1 MVYETLKLAGA
12 ALWAH
17 KLRTFLTLLGVM
29 IGVASVI
36 AIISVLDGMMR
47 RIANVFDEMGAST
60 IYVTRFGIITSD
72 DEWFKA
78 IKRKRITVDDVRA
91 IEKGVPL
98 AEAVGYSCDR
108 SATLK
113 RDNRTLFNVHVQGI
127 SANAAQ
133 INNIEIEEG
142 RFFTAFDDQ
151 HRRQLAIIGDEVKT
165 KLFPFEDPLG
175 KEILI
180 RGVSCTVIGVCK
192 KRGSILGENLD
203 RFCYVPVQTLLK
215 YTGRH
220 QDIDIMV
227 KVKSEELIDQ
237 AMDQIRQVMRARRHV
252 GYHDPDD
259 FGLLTRD
266 TILGFVENFTGVA
279 RLVGIA
285 IPAISV
291 VVAGIVVMNI
301 MMVSVTE
308 RTREIGIRKAVGA
321 RGRNILSQFLLEALL
336 MSLMGGAIGLTGGL
350 VISYAFSEPLG
361 VPFVISPMAVAV
373 GLLIPISIGVFF
385 GIYPAWKAAKLDP
398 VEAMRFES

>member
-1 MVYETLKLAGA
+1 MIYETLKLAGA

-60 IYVTRFGIITSD
+60 VYVTRFGIITSE

-78 IKRKRITVDDVRA
+78 IKRKKITVEDARA
-91 IEKGVPL
+91 IERSVPM
-98 AEAVGYSCDR
+98 AEAVGISCQR
-108 SATLK
+108 NVTVK
-113 RDNRTLFNVHVQGI
+113 RDNKSLYNVHIEGV
-127 SANAAQ
+127 SANAGQ
-133 INNIEIEEG
+133 INNIEIVEG
-142 RFFTAFDDQ
+142 RFFTALDDQ
-151 HRRQLAIIGDEVKT
+151 HHRQLVVIGEEIKN
-165 KLFPFEDPLG
+165 KFFPYEDPLG
-175 KEILI
+175 KEIII
-180 RGVSCTVIGVCK
+180 RGASFTIIGVNK
-192 KRGSILGENLD
+192 KRGSIFGENLD
-203 RFCYVPVQTLLK
+203 RFCYVPIQTMLK

-220 QDIDIMV
+220 QDVDIMV
-227 KVKSEELIDQ
+227 KVRSEELMDQ

-259 FGLLTRD
+259 FGMLTKD
-266 TILGFVENFTGVA
+266 SVMGFVEDFTGVA
-279 RLVGIA
+279 RVVGMM
-285 IPAISV
+285 IPLISV

-336 MSLMGGAIGLTGGL
+336 MSLQGGIIGLTLGL
-350 VISYAFSEPLG
+350 LISYFCSDWLG
-361 VPFVISPMAVAV
+361 VPFVISPTAVAT
-373 GLLIPISIGVFF
+373 GLLIPTSIGIFF

-398 VEAMRFES
+398 VDAMRFES